1 MVTSDGN
8 SHPHPYC
15 WLVIYRRTNLNQSQ
29 PLLLSIPKFQNQFYH
44 ENMANPA
51 TTMVHT
57 NHLVLCWSTQS
68 KCQMDPNGESGV
80 KYWTTMWPKHAK
92 NTPNLQLRIWC
103 RIPGVK
109 FLSAFFNPV
118 VWLVTSSVPS
128 SLQHCSLHHEPPDAP
143 RRCESRC
150 KMTWNNSLANNNATL
165 VTTCGKKLR
174 QTLTTIHMWA
184 ITHILCHTL

>member
-1 MVTSDGN
+1 MRIWQTQQQRWYT
-8 SHPHPYC
+8 P
-15 WLVIYRRTNLNQSQ
+15 I
-29 PLLLSIPKFQNQFYH
+29 IQFYAEAH
-44 ENMANPA
+44 NQNAKWIQMGNREWNIERLCGQNMPK
-51 TTMVHT
+51 T
-57 NHLVLCWSTQS
+57 HLTCSSAFGAASQGL
-68 KCQMDPNGESGV
+68 N
-80 KYWTTMWPKHAK
+80 
-92 NTPNLQLRIWC
+92 
-103 RIPGVK
+103 

-118 VWLVTSSVPS
+118 VWLVTSSVP

-150 KMTWNNSLANNNATL
+150 KMTWKNSLANNNATL